1 LASGDCNDNDSLVYP
16 GGSEICDGADNDCD
30 GGIDGTVALPNRCA
44 AFVGT
49 YVGSYSH
56 LTQEKVGT
64 TVVNS
69 MSCTGS
75 GNAAFAL
82 NRRPGIQGTFTCT
95 YSGGM
100 TMFSSNQRVVLKANV
115 GLDGVVTGTADHE
128 YSGTSLKRTYNVTG
142 TQTATGL
149 NGAVAGQLQLRD
161 DEVDARNARCRTVAA
176 RVELDRGMQRIPAMN
191 NPANPPNP
199 AHPNP
204 ANAANSPN
212 AASASEVNRLL
223 GDADPLIVER
233 IVATGATADEIG
245 EALRSVEDEQG
256 FGEEPHAPSSPRV
269 AEVRALLYD
278 LSVLDDDLDEE
289 QAMV

>member
-1 LASGDCNDNDSLVYP
+1 
-16 GGSEICDGADNDCD
+16 
-30 GGIDGTVALPNRCA
+30 
-44 AFVGT
+44 
-49 YVGSYSH
+49 
-56 LTQEKVGT
+56 
-64 TVVNS
+64 
-69 MSCTGS
+69 
-75 GNAAFAL
+75 
-82 NRRPGIQGTFTCT
+82 
-95 YSGGM
+95 
-100 TMFSSNQRVVLKANV
+100 
-115 GLDGVVTGTADHE
+115 
-128 YSGTSLKRTYNVTG
+128 
-142 TQTATGL
+142 
-149 NGAVAGQLQLRD
+149 VAGQLQLRD

-204 ANAANSPN
+204 ANPANSPN